1 MTIAVANID
10 NVSFMSSY
18 SNLGRGQ
25 EATEVGRL
33 LEDIFTH
40 ARQSGPFQLAEES
53 LFEVYKEHSEE
64 NWDGEGA
71 RPITRDAYLEAREFL
86 KLLPT
91 IFSTPEIVP
100 EPTGEIALEWYKSK
114 EQVFISS
121 FGGNG
126 VITFAGMFG
135 HNATLHGTESF
146 EDFVPPTIVD
156 GIRRLFPVG
165 T

>member
-1 MTIAVANID
+1 MTVAVANTD
-10 NVSFMSSY
+10 NVSFIRSY

-25 EATEVGRL
+25 EATNIERL
-33 LEDIFTH
+33 LENIFAH
-40 ARQSGPFQLAEES
+40 VRQTGPFQLAEES
-53 LFEVYKEHSEE
+53 LRAVYKENSEE

-71 RPITRDAYLEAREFL
+71 RPITKDAYLEAKQFL

-91 IFSTPEIVP
+91 VFPKPDVVP
-100 EPTGEIALEWYKSK
+100 EPRGEIAMEWYKGK
-114 EQVFISS
+114 GRVFVIS

-135 HNATLHGTESF
+135 HNATLHGSESF
-146 EDFVPPTIVD
+146 EDFIPPIVIE

-165 T
+165 S